1 MTTAAR
7 LRLYARL
14 QSAAHLVK
22 KAADRALLDA
32 AGVTTAQA
40 AVLAVVAGERAEGAQ
55 GPTQKTVAAALG
67 LNESAVTAMTNRLIA
82 LGYLAREKD
91 PQDRRAWRLALTA
104 DGEAAIERIREPFGA
119 INAEME
125 SALGAEHLEEFAGG
139 LTSLGKTFAN
149 IKE

>member
-1 MTTAAR
+1 MTAAR

-40 AVLAVVAGERAEGAQ
+40 AVLAVVAGESAKGAQ
-55 GPTQKTVAAALG
+55 GPTQKTVAASLG
-67 LNESAVTAMTNRLIA
+67 LNESAVTAMANRLIA

-104 DGEAAIERIREPFGA
+104 DGEAAIERIKEPFGE

-125 SALGAEHLEEFAGG
+125 GALGAEDLE
-139 LTSLGKTFAN
+139 TFAEGLSQLGEAF
-149 IKE
+149 KGR

>member
-14 QSAAHLVK
+14 QSAAHLVR
-22 KAADRALLDA
+22 KAADRAVLDA

-40 AVLAVVAGERAEGAQ
+40 AVLAVVAGERAKGAQ

-67 LNESAVTAMTNRLIA
+67 LNESAVTAMANRLIA

-91 PQDRRAWRLALTA
+91 ARDRRAWRLALTA
-104 DGEAAIERIREPFGA
+104 DGEAAIERIRAPFGA

-125 SALGAEHLEEFAGG
+125 SALGADDLEEFAEG
-139 LTSLGKTFAN
+139 LTRLGEVFAN
-149 IKE
+149 TKD